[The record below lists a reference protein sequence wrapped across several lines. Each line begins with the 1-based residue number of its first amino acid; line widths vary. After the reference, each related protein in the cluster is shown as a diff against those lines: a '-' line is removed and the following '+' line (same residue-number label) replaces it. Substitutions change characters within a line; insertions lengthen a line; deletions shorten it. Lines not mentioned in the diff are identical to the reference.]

1 MKAEQ
6 ETGKDLHLQIISC
19 NGDNRTFQLG
29 EKRRETKEANMVI
42 NALTPQHNIKESSDA
57 GPYFIVCVLNMFTDT

>member
-19 NGDNRTFQLG
+19 NGENRTFHSG

-42 NALTPQHNIKESSDA
+42 NALTPLHNIKESSDA
-57 GPYFIVCVLNMFTDT
+57 GHRFIVCALNMFTDT